1 MIHPRHSPPPATLRS
16 STASSR
22 RLIAGMLISALG
34 LGLATGC
41 QDLFLEKAPKRTKED
56 RIDRTN
62 FTIEVDPIMRN
73 TVASEGILTGYQP
86 TVVHGY
92 GLVVGLKQTG
102 SRLVPAEVRSMMV
115 EEMALRGIGD
125 PRSGWDHLTP
135 DSMLDSEDTAVVVVE
150 GVIPPGAPKG
160 SSFDIRVFALPGSTT
175 SSLEGGRLYTTDL
188 RPGPLATGSK
198 QAFALAKG
206 SGPIF
211 INPFVEP
218 GTSQRSSINSLSGR
232 ILNGGTTT
240 KDMPIKLRMA
250 TSSHART
257 ATVEKAINS
266 NFPREPGQKEKT
278 ARGESGDSIWIS
290 VPPSYSENTEEFVQL
305 LKHTSLNVGAPEAT
319 AQAIRR
325 GVLANPG
332 GADAARWRWCALGPK
347 AVPMIQDLY
356 DHADEAPRF
365 SALSAGARLNDALA
379 VPHLLDV
386 AKTARKQSR
395 RLAAIAELG
404 RMGTNPRIDL
414 GLREL
419 LNDPDVDVRLAVF
432 DAMVKRN
439 DPTLIEIPVSG
450 RFTMCLVESDHDMIY
465 IAQTGSPRVAIFG
478 DALELKLPLTV
489 NTWSGRLLM
498 KGDADDEEI
507 QVFYRSVDGEAPIIG
522 LAPTDVPGMVRFLG
536 HETTIREPDEGL
548 GLQYGEV
555 IGALHQLWS
564 KGYISCDFKAEQDRI
579 LAAILANE
587 TEQERIRRPEFDEDA
602 TGAPFTPSRP
612 GEDPNQIDPIPAR
625 SGLEGEGSKGDTV
638 PR

>member
-1 MIHPRHSPPPATLRS
+1 MPDPHHQISPRHPARGTGTPS
-16 STASSR
+16 
-22 RLIAGMLISALG
+22 RLIATMLVSALG
-34 LGLATGC
+34 LLSSGGC
-41 QDLFLEKAPKRTKED
+41 QDMFLEKAPKRAKED

-73 TVASEGILTGYQP
+73 TIASEGILTGYQP

-102 SRLVPAEVRSMMV
+102 SRLVPAEVRSMMI
-115 EEMALRGIGD
+115 EEMARRGIGD

-135 DSMLDSEDTAVVVVE
+135 ERMLDSEDTAVVVVE

-160 SSFDIRVFALPGSTT
+160 STFDIRVFALPGSTT
-175 SSLEGGRLYTTDL
+175 SSLEGGRLYTADL

-206 SGPIF
+206 SGPVF

-218 GTSQRSSINSLSGR
+218 GTSQRSSVNSLSGR

-240 KDMPIKLRMA
+240 KEMPIKLRMA
-250 TSSHART
+250 TTSHART
-257 ATVEKAINS
+257 ATVEQAINS
-266 NFPREPGQKEKT
+266 NFPREPGQKEET
-278 ARGESGDSIWIS
+278 ARGESGDSIWIT
-290 VPPSYSENTEEFVQL
+290 VPPTYAERTEEFVQL

-332 GADAARWRWCALGPK
+332 GADSARWRWCALGPK

-365 SALSAGARLNDALA
+365 SALSAGARLNDAMA

-386 AKTARKQSR
+386 AQKSPKQSR

-419 LNDPDVDVRLAVF
+419 MNDPNVDVRLAVF
-432 DAMVKRN
+432 DAMIERN
-439 DPTLIEIPVSG
+439 DPTIVEVPVSG
-450 RFTMCLVESDHDMIY
+450 RFTMSLVESDHDMIY
-465 IAQTGSPRVAIFG
+465 IAQTGTPRIAIFG
-478 DALELKLPLTV
+478 EGLILKLPLTV

-498 KGDADDEEI
+498 KGDTEDKEI
-507 QVFYRSVDGEAPIIG
+507 QVFYRSTSNDEPIIG

-536 HETTIREPDEGL
+536 HETTIRDPDEGL

-555 IGALHQLWS
+555 IGAMHQLWS
-564 KGYISCDFKAEQDRI
+564 KGYITCDFKAEQDRI
-579 LAAILANE
+579 LAAILANQ
-587 TEQERIRRPEFDEDA
+587 TEQERVRRPEFDEDA
-602 TGAPFTPSRP
+602 SGAPFTPSRP

-625 SGLEGEGSKGDTV
+625 NGLEGGASKGDTV

>member
-1 MIHPRHSPPPATLRS
+1 MTHSLRITNPCRPTRGGVVTWPRFVTLLM
-16 STASSR
+16 STLVLLS
-22 RLIAGMLISALG
+22 AG
-34 LGLATGC
+34 GC
-41 QDLFLEKAPKRTKED
+41 QDLFLEKAPKRAKED

-73 TVASEGILTGYQP
+73 TIASEGILTGYQP

-115 EEMALRGIGD
+115 EEMSRRGIGD
-125 PRSGWDHLTP
+125 PRNGWDHLSP
-135 DSMLDSEDTAVVVVE
+135 ERMLNSEDTAVVVVE

-160 SSFDIRVFALPGSTT
+160 STFDIRVFALPGSTT
-175 SSLEGGRLYTTDL
+175 SSLEGGRLYTTEL

-232 ILNGGTTT
+232 ILNGGSTT

-257 ATVEKAINS
+257 ATVEQAINTH
-266 NFPREPGQKEKT
+266 FPREPGQKEKT

-290 VPPSYSENTEEFVQL
+290 VPPTYSERTEEFVQL

-365 SALSAGARLNDALA
+365 SALSAGARLNDAMA

-386 AKTARKQSR
+386 AEKSTKQSR
-395 RLAAIAELG
+395 QLAAIAELG

-419 LNDPDVDVRLAVF
+419 MNNPNVDIRLAVF
-432 DAMVKRN
+432 DAMLERK
-439 DPTLIEIPVSG
+439 DPTILDIPVSG
-450 RFTMCLVESDHDMIY
+450 RFTMSLVESDIDMIY
-465 IAQTGSPRVAIFG
+465 ISQTGTPRVAIFG
-478 DALELKLPLTV
+478 DGMNLKLPLTV

-498 KGDADDEEI
+498 KGDTEDQEI
-507 QVFYRSVDGEAPIIG
+507 QVFYRSRSNDVPIIG

-536 HETTIREPDEGL
+536 HETTIRDPDEGL

-564 KGYISCDFKAEQDRI
+564 KGYIKCDFKAEQDRI
-579 LAAILANE
+579 LAAILANQ
-587 TEQERIRRPEFDEDA
+587 TEQERVRRPEFDDEA
-602 TGAPFTPSRP
+602 SGAPFTPSRP
-612 GEDPNQIDPIPAR
+612 GEDPNQIEPIPAR
-625 SGLEGEGSKGDTV
+625 NGLEGEGSKGDTV

>member
-1 MIHPRHSPPPATLRS
+1 MTRTHHQISPCDPPHGGAW
-16 STASSR
+16 SSR
-22 RLIAGMLISALG
+22 LLTILLAG
-34 LGLATGC
+34 GLALLSSGGC
-41 QDLFLEKAPKRTKED
+41 QDLFLEKAAKKPKAD

-62 FTIEVDPIMRN
+62 FTLEVDPIMRN
-73 TVASEGILTGYQP
+73 TIASEGILTGYQP

-92 GLVVGLKQTG
+92 GLVVGLKETG
-102 SRLVPAEVRSMMV
+102 SRLVPAEVRSMMT
-115 EEMALRGIGD
+115 EEMARRGIGD
-125 PRSGWDHLTP
+125 PRSGWEHLSP
-135 DSMLDSEDTAVVVVE
+135 ERMLDSEDTAVVVVE

-175 SSLEGGRLYTTDL
+175 TSLEGGRLYTTDL
-188 RPGPLATGSK
+188 RPGPLATGAK

-257 ATVEKAINS
+257 ATVEQAINS
-266 NFPREPGQKEKT
+266 NFPREPGQKEET
-278 ARGESGDSIWIS
+278 ARGESGDSIWIT
-290 VPPSYSENTEEFVQL
+290 VPPSYSEKTEEFVQL

-332 GADAARWRWCALGPK
+332 GADSARWRWCALGPK

-365 SALSAGARLNDALA
+365 SALSAGARLNDAMA
-379 VPHLLDV
+379 VPHLIDV
-386 AKTARKQSR
+386 AEKSPNQSR

-419 LNDPDVDVRLAVF
+419 MNDSDVDIRLAVF
-432 DAMVKRN
+432 DAMIARN
-439 DPTLIEIPVSG
+439 DPTILEVPISG
-450 RFTMCLVESDHDMIY
+450 RFTMSLVESEHDMIY
-465 IAQTGSPRVAIFG
+465 VAQTGTPRIAVFG
-478 DALELKLPLTV
+478 DQMELKLPLTV

-498 KGDADDEEI
+498 KGDSDDREI
-507 QVFYRSVDGEAPIIG
+507 QVFYRDTANESPIIG

-555 IGALHQLWS
+555 IGAMHQLWT
-564 KGYISCDFKAEQDRI
+564 KGYIKCDFKAEQDRI
-579 LAAILANE
+579 LAAILANQ
-587 TEQERIRRPEFDEDA
+587 TEQERVRRPEFDEA
-602 TGAPFTPSRP
+602 ASGAAFTPSRP
-612 GEDPNQIDPIPAR
+612 GEDPNQIEAIPPR
-625 SGLEGEGSKGDTV
+625 NGLEGEATKGDTV

>member
-1 MIHPRHSPPPATLRS
+1 MLTPTPEITPFSHPVRRGRGRRWLAPALAGTLG
-16 STASSR
+16 
-22 RLIAGMLISALG
+22 LLALG
-34 LGLATGC
+34 GC
-41 QDLFLEKAPKRTKED
+41 QDLFLEKAAKKPKDE

-92 GLVVGLKQTG
+92 GLVVGLKGTG

-115 EEMALRGIGD
+115 AEMARRGIGD
-125 PRSGWDHLTP
+125 PRSGWDHLSP
-135 DSMLDSEDTAVVVVE
+135 ERMLDSEDTAVVVVE

-160 SSFDIRVFALPGSTT
+160 TTFDVRVFALPGSTT

-198 QAFALAKG
+198 QSFALAKG
-206 SGPIF
+206 SGSIF

-232 ILNGGTTT
+232 ILNGGSTS
-240 KDMPIKLRMA
+240 KDMPIKMRMA

-257 ATVEKAINS
+257 ATVQQAINS
-266 NFPREPGQKEKT
+266 NFPREPGQKDET
-278 ARGESGDSIWIS
+278 ARGESGDSISIT
-290 VPPSYSENTEEFVQL
+290 VPPSYSENTEDFVQL
-305 LKHTSLNVGAPEAT
+305 LQHTSLNVGAPEAT

-325 GVLANPG
+325 GVLANPS

-386 AKTARKQSR
+386 AEKSPKQSR

-414 GLREL
+414 GLREMM
-419 LNDPDVDVRLAVF
+419 NDSNVDVRLAAF
-432 DAMVKRN
+432 DAMIERN
-439 DPTLIEIPVSG
+439 DPTVVEIPVSD
-450 RFTMCLVESDHDMIY
+450 RFTMSLIESEHDMIY
-465 IAQTGSPRVAIFG
+465 ISQTGIPRVAIFG
-478 DALELKLPLTV
+478 KGMQLKLPLTV

-498 KGDADDEEI
+498 KADADDPEI
-507 QVFYRSVDGEAPIIG
+507 QVFYRNQEGEPPLIG

-536 HETTIREPDEGL
+536 HQTTIKEPDEGL

-555 IGALHQLWS
+555 IGALHRLWL
-564 KGYISCDFKAEQDRI
+564 KRYIECDFKAEQDRI

-587 TEQERIRRPEFDEDA
+587 TEQERIRRPEFDEEA
-602 TGAPFTPSRP
+602 TGTAFTPSRP
-612 GEDPNQIDPIPAR
+612 GEDPSQLDQIPAR
-625 SGLEGEGSKGDTV
+625 NGLEGGASKGDTV